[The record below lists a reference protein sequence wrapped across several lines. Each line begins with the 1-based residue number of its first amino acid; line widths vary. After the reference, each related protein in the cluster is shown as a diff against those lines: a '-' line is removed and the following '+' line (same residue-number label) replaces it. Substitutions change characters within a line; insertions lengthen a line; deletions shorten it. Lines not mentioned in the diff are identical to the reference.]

1 MPGMSELPSWRLI
14 ITPPAPGAWNMAVD
28 EAIAQHAGRG
38 DAPPTLR
45 FYQWQP
51 ACVSLGRHQPLAD
64 IDLARCAALGY
75 DVVRRPTG
83 GRAILHTDELTYSV
97 AGPQEDPILA
107 GAVLDSYLRLSQGL
121 LAGLERL
128 DLRVAKAPP
137 SNRASADAGPVCFEV
152 PSAYEIVVPAGG
164 SSSAEVR
171 GSSSVVYR
179 DPQKLVGS
187 AQSRRQGWVLQHGTL
202 PLVGDVTRLVEVVVF
217 ADEAE
222 RAAQR
227 GLLAQR
233 ATTVQAALGR
243 AVSFAEAAAALAAGF
258 EQALGIHFELAELT
272 PAELDRAARLQQDQY
287 AADAWTARH

>member
-1 MPGMSELPSWRLI
+1 
-14 ITPPAPGAWNMAVD
+14 MAVD
-28 EAIAQHAGRG
+28 EAIATHAGRG

-97 AGPQEDPILA
+97 AGPQGDPILA

-121 LAGLERL
+121 LAGLARL
-128 DLRVAKAPP
+128 GLFVSKAPL
-137 SNRASADAGPVCFEV
+137 SNRSGADAGPVCFEV
-152 PSAYEIVVPAGG
+152 PSAYEIIVPARR
-164 SSSAEVR
+164 SSSAAYR
-171 GSSSVVYR
+171 DPSGAAYRDTSSAAYRDPSSAAYR

-217 ADEAE
+217 PDEAE
-222 RAAQR
+222 RAVQR
-227 GLLAQR
+227 TALAER
-233 ATTVQAALGR
+233 ATTVEAALGR
-243 AVSFAEAAAALAAGF
+243 AVSFDEAAAALAAGF
-258 EQALGIHFELAELT
+258 EQALDIRLEAGDLTASELA
-272 PAELDRAARLQQDQY
+272 AA
-287 AADAWTARH
+287 AAYSQEIYGSAQWTQRF

>member
-1 MPGMSELPSWRLI
+1 MSEQPIWRLI
-14 ITPPAPGAWNMAVD
+14 ITPPAAGAWNMAVD
-28 EAIAQHAGRG
+28 EAIAGHAGRG
-38 DAPPTLR
+38 AVPPTLR

-97 AGPQEDPILA
+97 AGPQDDPILA

-128 DLRVAKAPP
+128 GLRVAKAPP

-152 PSAYEIVVPAGG
+152 PSAYEIVAG
-164 SSSAEVR
+164 EK
-171 GSSSVVYR
+171 
-179 DPQKLVGS
+179 KLVGS

-202 PLVGDVTRLVEVVVF
+202 PLVGDVTRLVDVVIF
-217 ADEAE
+217 PDEAE

-227 GLLAQR
+227 QLLAER
-233 ATTVQAALGR
+233 AATVQDALGQ
-243 AVSFAEAAAALAAGF
+243 AVSFAQAAEALAAGF
-258 EQALGIHFELAELT
+258 GQALGIRLEAGELT
-272 PAELDRAARLQQDQY
+272 ADEIAAAQELQRSVY
-287 AADAWTARH
+287 GHEGWTGRH